1 MAYTVKTETKLVPAH
16 PDDGPT
22 IMVLS
27 DGSMTFKWGDDLMFT
42 MQKADVRVLYD
53 YMRTRVGM
61 PIIAN
66 WAPLTDKHKHGT
78 CYATEA

>member
-1 MAYTVKTETKLVPAH
+1 
-16 PDDGPT
+16 
-22 IMVLS
+22 
-27 DGSMTFKWGDDLMFT
+27 MTFKWGDDLMFT
-42 MQKADVRVLYD
+42 MQKADVRILYD
-53 YMRTRVGM
+53 YMRARVGM